1 MKKNGTI
8 TTTAQVEFRSITNLV
23 EFEAW
28 AVRVNQAAAGG
39 EFMCDLQDVFARS
52 EMTALKEIFWAAYDK
67 GIARML
73 LFGIFKCMGD
83 DKLLEFTKYLS
94 RRLAEGYIVQEE
106 ARLDKKYE
114 DRVKALEER
123 EKKVYEHDINFS
135 DWKKA
140 VYKKIG
146 GMKHMIDSL
155 GRRIDADNEKLSA
168 YHLRLKEETARA
180 SEYQSK
186 ASRYDQIKSLLS

>member
-1 MKKNGTI
+1 MKKNGTV
-8 TTTAQVEFRSITNLV
+8 TATAQVEFRSITNLV

-39 EFMCDLQDVFARS
+39 EFMCDLQDVFSRS
-52 EMTALKEIFWAAYDK
+52 EMTALKEIFWAAYEK
-67 GIARML
+67 GIARLL

-106 ARLDKKYE
+106 ARMDKKCE
-114 DRVKALEER
+114 DRVKALEVHQDE
-123 EKKVYEHDINFS
+123 
-135 DWKKA
+135 WKKA
-140 VYKKIG
+140 AYKKIG

-155 GRRIDADNEKLSA
+155 GRRIDADNQKLSA
-168 YHLRLKEETARA
+168 YHLRLKEETVRA
-180 SEYQSK
+180 SEYQAK